1 MYLINPM
8 IKYTHTK
15 INSFNKLLLFEKQDQ
30 SKLHLKM
37 ISDGVSRKIS
47 RLNIF
52 KCLIQQYC
60 QLYSSTNHEKL
71 SLELGFVG
79 IVVLNI

>member
-1 MYLINPM
+1 M

-37 ISDGVSRKIS
+37 ISDGVLRKIS

-52 KCLIQQYC
+52 KCLIQQC
-60 QLYSSTNHEKL
+60 QQNLTRDSTFHGWLMNTADN
-71 SLELGFVG
+71 